1 MKIINK
7 NLAQR
12 GVRAAR
18 THVQERGSAVLVQCV
33 RLVQAGQRVYRR
45 QTD

>member
-12 GVRAAR
+12 GVRTAR
-18 THVQERGSAVLVQCV
+18 THVQERGPAGPVQRV
-33 RLVQAGQRVYRR
+33 RLVQAGQ
-45 QTD
+45 